1 MGNDR
6 GNDENDQGGE
16 VDDGKALPTYQD
28 LAAREGGPNSRF
40 GRWQAWVE
48 KRAAERYADDP
59 QRRRQSTGWGPTV
72 DAPEVPQPPAYSA
85 PPEELPARAPAPPP
99 VTQAVARCLSVAHFG
114 SRFIPHSHIPIETLL
129 PLGLDDRFV
138 LLGTQ
143 RGLSVLDIL
152 PSLHGAQPVAGTA
165 RALEEAKP
173 HDVWTGEGV
182 WQLALLETQDMG
194 GPSPQ
199 GTVLALVGAEVNDNT
214 IDRKGVEPVR
224 TIRMYNLASLTSLVK
239 WCVTKKDAHPVDL
252 RRPVGSN
259 PAQPSATLKKHRP
272 ASSSV
277 FSNFKALFV
286 DPQAQPS
293 HIQPYDLSTV
303 STPITP
309 TAQVPRLAPPAS
321 HPRSVSPSAR
331 PSLSAAPPSDT
342 PGDWDIIDDLPLRWA
357 TDYVSLSR
365 PGTKLAG
372 LSVLFFELWRDLSG
386 APGGERTYLAV
397 VTRQCIFLYESAP
410 GERAFRI
417 VKEFY
422 TPLPARSVRFV
433 QQLPSADVGL
443 NTVSRSFSSLSSRA
457 SPGQNH
463 IHGHHRNASHSQT
476 QRTRRTS
483 SNDPSR
489 GQPQLALFVTFAKKA
504 GIIRLGD
511 AAVGEIELWDEEP
524 SPSGS
529 MGVGVG
535 RSVDSLPNV
544 GFGVEREKGAWAPL
558 ETCDVPPQVAQN
570 EPREAQSPST
580 AGPASPYPTN
590 SISSPI
596 SMNPSATSW
605 STVPSSYPLLNPSA
619 SHPRINTKAGGYSPS
634 PSPGPFTAPPLPVP
648 SPPTPGAFASG
659 PSYPAQVALLT
670 RGRRTD
676 VVALPLRVPVG
687 SRAPLCTI
695 MWMTPPSKI
704 APRVVT
710 PTPST
715 RGPNEPVEAQ
725 SSYLQIVAFLKEG
738 VDVAEIPLSTLRLDK
753 PASWGKGKGKASTGL
768 TEEVRLVKVDVGGPA
783 GYLAPGGRWHRFG
796 NTDSEGNSGDTRP
809 GRQGGRFGVH
819 RAESAWSIS
828 SWDSSMQE
836 HQREKEKQRKAE
848 EGCYAWD
855 FYVVWIGG
863 GMEDDPAHAN
873 GSHLDD

>member
-1 MGNDR
+1 
-6 GNDENDQGGE
+6 
-16 VDDGKALPTYQD
+16 
-28 LAAREGGPNSRF
+28 F

-59 QRRRQSTGWGPTV
+59 QRRRQSTGWGPTIE
-72 DAPEVPQPPAYSA
+72 APEVPQPPAYSA
-85 PPEELPARAPAPPP
+85 PPEELLARAPAPPP
-99 VTQAVARCLSVAHFG
+99 VTRAVARCLSVAHFG
-114 SRFIPHSHIPIETLL
+114 SRFIPHSHVPIETLL

-143 RGLSVLDIL
+143 RGLTVLDIL

-199 GTVLALVGAEVNDNT
+199 GTVLALVGADVNENA
-214 IDRKGVEPVR
+214 IDRKGMEPVR

-239 WCVTKKDAHPVDL
+239 WCVTKKDAQPVDL
-252 RRPVGSN
+252 RRPASN
-259 PAQPSATLKKHRP
+259 PAQPSPTLKKHRP
-272 ASSSV
+272 TSSSV
-277 FSNFKALFV
+277 FSNFKALFI
-286 DPQAQPS
+286 DPQSQPP
-293 HIQPYDLSTV
+293 HIQPYDISAV

-309 TAQVPRLAPPAS
+309 TAQTLRLAVPPS
-321 HPRSVSPSAR
+321 HSRSVSPSAR
-331 PSLSAAPPSDT
+331 PSLSATSPSDT

-372 LSVLFFELWRDLSG
+372 LSVLFFELWRDVSG
-386 APGGERTYLAV
+386 MPGGPRTYLAV
-397 VTRQCIFLYESAP
+397 ATRQCIFLYESAP

-417 VKEFY
+417 IKEFY
-422 TPLPARSVRFV
+422 TPLPARSIRFV
-433 QQLPSADVGL
+433 QQLSSPADGGF

-463 IHGHHRNASHSQT
+463 VHTHHRNASHSQA

-483 SNDPSR
+483 LSDPSR

-504 GIIRLGD
+504 GLIRLGD

-524 SPSGS
+524 SSGGS
-529 MGVGVG
+529 IGGAG
-535 RSVDSLPNV
+535 RRSVESLSNV

-558 ETCDVPPQVAQN
+558 ETCDIPPQVAQN
-570 EPREAQSPST
+570 GPREAQSPST
-580 AGPASPYPTN
+580 AGPASPYPTDF
-590 SISSPI
+590 ISSPI
-596 SMNPSATSW
+596 STNPSGVSW
-605 STVPSSYPLLNPSA
+605 STAPSSYPYLNSGA
-619 SHPRINTKAGGYSPS
+619 SPRINTRASGYSPS
-634 PSPGPFTAPPLPVP
+634 PSPGPFTAPALPAP
-648 SPPTPGAFASG
+648 SPPTPPSAFAPGS
-659 PSYPAQVALLT
+659 SYPAQVALLT

-687 SRAPLCTI
+687 SRAPLCTV
-695 MWMTPPSKI
+695 MWMTPPSKVV
-704 APRVVT
+704 PRVVT
-710 PTPST
+710 PASNT

-753 PASWGKGKGKASTGL
+753 PASWGKGKGKASTAS

-796 NTDSEGNSGDTRP
+796 NTASEENNSDTRP
-809 GRQGGRFGVH
+809 GRQEGRFGVQ
-819 RAESAWSIS
+819 RADSAWSVS
-828 SWDSSMQE
+828 SWDSTMQE

-848 EGCYAWD
+848 EGCYAWVCRGHGD

-873 GSHLDD
+873 GLQSDD